1 MMQDLIKQAFDDAAV
16 TLAKFQADERNYER
30 LEALAKAMV
39 KTYESGGKILICG
52 NGGSMCDALHF
63 AEELTGRFR
72 KNRRPLPAMAL
83 GEATHT
89 TCVGND
95 FGFEEIFARGV
106 EAFGKPEDILIGLST
121 SGNSANIIRAVEEA
135 ENLGLTTVLFSGK
148 SGGKL
153 QGRCDFEWVVP
164 SNSSDRIQEVHMM
177 CLHIVIEILERHLF
191 PENYQGE

>member
-1 MMQDLIKQAFDDAAV
+1 MQDLIKQAFDDAAV